1 MSSLDEYVKEIARQL
16 EIQVDPSAESV
27 IEHIH
32 NVCHSKKAHDEMK
45 AYLKVY
51 YMVQEFVQYAKE
63 RFFCV

>member
-1 MSSLDEYVKEIARQL
+1 MQLFTHRLSSLDEYVKEIARQL

-27 IEHIH
+27 IGHIH

-51 YMVQEFVQYAKE
+51 KLKMDLSN
-63 RFFCV
+63 